1 MVNPLTRCME
11 DYCLPPYA
19 TFHTD
24 DIVPAVRT
32 ALAEYALDLNALEDD
47 LMDAGESNLCWESV
61 MDRLEIIDDP
71 LRRISMFLEHLRS
84 VVDSPDLR
92 AADAEIQPEILAMNN
107 RRDQSD
113 VVFQAMQRLRSRADF
128 NTAFTTEQQRIL
140 TRKVLHATLNGAA
153 LGPCV
158 KERFNEIS
166 VRLETLKMKFSE
178 NLMDA
183 MNAFSRIVHDK
194 HELQGLSDATLAH
207 LAQNAVADGHKEA
220 TAATG
225 PWKLSLEYPVYM
237 PVMKQC
243 SHRHTREILFRAFV
257 TTASTPPFDNSP
269 VVQEMLELR
278 QARAQLLGFQT
289 YAELSLQDK
298 MAPSVEVVEDMLN
311 DLRDKCLPLSKAELD
326 EVEAF
331 ANAHGHIS
339 RLEHWD
345 TAYWSE
351 ALRKAR
357 FDVDD
362 ELINPYFPF
371 PRVLEGV
378 FQLASHLFGLH
389 FEAADGQEEIWH
401 PDVRFIQVRDMD
413 EPDTPV
419 VGHFYLDPYARPCQ
433 KNIGTWCDAIAYR
446 SKVLRTDKAPVR
458 LPVFCLALNQTPPV
472 DSTTGLMSIDDV
484 LSLVHMFGHGLRMLL
499 TTADYS
505 AASSMD
511 AVEWDAIDIPS
522 QFLSHFCDRRE
533 TIRMMSGHIE
543 TGAPLPDDLIDK
555 VLEGRKFMGAT
566 SLLRQLHFG
575 ATDMAIHH
583 RYDPQAMDT
592 TIDDV
597 QRRITQ
603 QFSVLPRFDHD
614 KLLCSFR
621 HIFAMPY
628 AAGYYSYV
636 PQCDPPFLFVVL
648 IEDGSNGLQVH
659 LV

>member
-71 LRRISMFLEHLRS
+71 LRRISMILEHLRS

-128 NTAFTTEQQRIL
+128 NTAFTPEQ
-140 TRKVLHATLNGAA
+140 
-153 LGPCV
+153 
-158 KERFNEIS
+158 
-166 VRLETLKMKFSE
+166 
-178 NLMDA
+178 
-183 MNAFSRIVHDK
+183 
-194 HELQGLSDATLAH
+194 
-207 LAQNAVADGHKEA
+207 QNAVADGHKEA

-269 VVQEMLELR
+269 IVQEMLELR

-345 TAYWSE
+345 TAYW
-351 ALRKAR
+351 
-357 FDVDD
+357 
-362 ELINPYFPF
+362 
-371 PRVLEGV
+371 
-378 FQLASHLFGLH
+378 
-389 FEAADGQEEIWH
+389 
-401 PDVRFIQVRDMD
+401 
-413 EPDTPV
+413 
-419 VGHFYLDPYARPCQ
+419 
-433 KNIGTWCDAIAYR
+433 
-446 SKVLRTDKAPVR
+446 
-458 LPVFCLALNQTPPV
+458 
-472 DSTTGLMSIDDV
+472 
-484 LSLVHMFGHGLRMLL
+484 
-499 TTADYS
+499 
-505 AASSMD
+505 
-511 AVEWDAIDIPS
+511 
-522 QFLSHFCDRRE
+522 
-533 TIRMMSGHIE
+533 
-543 TGAPLPDDLIDK
+543 
-555 VLEGRKFMGAT
+555 
-566 SLLRQLHFG
+566 
-575 ATDMAIHH
+575 
-583 RYDPQAMDT
+583 
-592 TIDDV
+592 
-597 QRRITQ
+597 
-603 QFSVLPRFDHD
+603 
-614 KLLCSFR
+614 
-621 HIFAMPY
+621 
-628 AAGYYSYV
+628 
-636 PQCDPPFLFVVL
+636 
-648 IEDGSNGLQVH
+648 
-659 LV
+659 